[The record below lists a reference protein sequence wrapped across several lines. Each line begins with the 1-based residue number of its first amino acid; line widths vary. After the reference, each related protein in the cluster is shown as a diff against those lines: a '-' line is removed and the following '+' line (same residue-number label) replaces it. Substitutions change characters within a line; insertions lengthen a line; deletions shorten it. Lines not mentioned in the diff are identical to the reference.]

1 MARGQDTS
9 NEGLTA
15 LPLPCGGRG
24 TGQTVRSGAGAGQAD
39 MASGMTSAVS
49 LWPRRLALGV
59 TLSTELPFWVLKQPW
74 FKSLTYPWAQDGVWE
89 SLPGCTHHP
98 GEGASKL
105 QGGRVLPVAG
115 PLGESVWAVG
125 GWARPSFWP
134 APRAGGRRAPRSE
147 NARGG
152 AEGAWLLRSEICG
165 CHGGP
170 APHTGPGALRRGS
183 SAIPPA
189 MPSGGSANAQ
199 GVLILHTLPSAGGV
213 TDTSQNTESGGQGF
227 QAQVRPPAGCRRGR
241 RRPMSSRSCNWGAT
255 CAPGGGT
262 FRSFQ

>member
-199 GVLILHTLPSAGGV
+199 GVLILHTLPSA
-213 TDTSQNTESGGQGF
+213 
-227 QAQVRPPAGCRRGR
+227 RGSHR
-241 RRPMSSRSCNWGAT
+241 HQSKH
-255 CAPGGGT
+255 
-262 FRSFQ
+262 